1 MAAMLEARD
10 QTSDEVTASLPSAS
24 DADGLPKPR
33 RYWAIAA
40 ISFGTALLVLDG
52 AIANVAL
59 PTIARDLG
67 VTNAAVTNVV
77 AVYQLVLVMALLP
90 FSSLGDRIGHRW
102 FYQAGQLLFLVSSA
116 LCLFANGFIVLL
128 LLRALQA
135 LGAAMALSVSAA
147 MLRQIYP
154 AKQLGSG
161 MGINSV
167 IVASASALA
176 PTAGGFIVGHA
187 PWQWVFVA
195 AVPFTFVSL
204 LLGRALP
211 DPVRKD
217 HPPQW
222 LSGLW
227 SALTMLLLIGG
238 LQLAT
243 HENFALGAV
252 LAILGVISVVLLVR
266 RERQRLAPVLPV
278 DLLAKPV
285 LGLSA
290 LGAVMC
296 FIAAG
301 SLMLSLPFRFE
312 EALGYAPEEV
322 GMLLLPFP
330 LTMLVVAPLAG
341 WMSDRIAPTKLG
353 VTGMA
358 VAVVGLLLLAF
369 MPDSAGAWGI
379 AWRLSLTAAGFGLF
393 FAPNS
398 RLLIGQAP
406 RERAAAAGGLLSTSR
421 LLGQTMAAV
430 VVGILLAS
438 GAGLGPV
445 PLFVA
450 CALAVVAA
458 LCSMARFWSVTKA
471 GGTMASLRGH

>member
-1 MAAMLEARD
+1 MATMPPPD
-10 QTSDEVTASLPSAS
+10 PSQP
-24 DADGLPKPR
+24 DGLPKPR
-33 RYWAIAA
+33 RWWAIAA

-77 AVYQLVLVMALLP
+77 TVYQLVLVMVLLP
-90 FSSLGDRIGHRW
+90 FSSLGDRIGHRR
-102 FYQAGQLLFLVSSA
+102 FYQAGQALFLLASA
-116 LCLFANGFIVLL
+116 LCLLAESFAVLL
-128 LLRALQA
+128 ALRALQA
-135 LGAAMALSVSAA
+135 IGAGIALSVSAA

-154 AKQLGSG
+154 ARQLGSA
-161 MGINSV
+161 MGVNSV
-167 IVASASALA
+167 IVASSAALA
-176 PTAGGFIVGHA
+176 PTLGGFIVGNA
-187 PWQWVFVA
+187 PWQWVFAA
-195 AVPFTFVSL
+195 AVPFAVVSL

-211 DPVRKD
+211 EPVRQP

-222 LSGLW
+222 VSGVW
-227 SALTMLLLIGG
+227 SAATMLLLIGG

-243 HENFALGAV
+243 HENLGLGAPLV
-252 LAILGVISVVLLVR
+252 AAGVVSVWLLVR
-266 RERQRLAPVLPV
+266 RERQRAAPVLPV
-278 DLLAKPV
+278 DLLARPV
-285 LGLSA
+285 IGFSA
-290 LGAVMC
+290 LGAIAC

-312 EALGYAPEEV
+312 EAMGYAPQQV

-341 WMSDRIAPTKLG
+341 WMSDRVAPTKLG
-353 VTGMA
+353 VAGMA
-358 VAVVGLLLLAF
+358 IAIAGLLLLAF
-369 MPDSAGAWGI
+369 MPDRPPGEGGEFAIG
-379 AWRLSLTAAGFGLF
+379 WRLSLTAAGFGLF

-406 RERAAAAGGLLSTSR
+406 RERAAAAGGLLSTAR

-430 VVGILLAS
+430 TVGILLAG
-438 GAGLGPV
+438 GAGLGPT

-458 LCSMARFWSVTKA
+458 LCSLARYRSVTRA
-471 GGTMASLRGH
+471 GGTMATLRQPS